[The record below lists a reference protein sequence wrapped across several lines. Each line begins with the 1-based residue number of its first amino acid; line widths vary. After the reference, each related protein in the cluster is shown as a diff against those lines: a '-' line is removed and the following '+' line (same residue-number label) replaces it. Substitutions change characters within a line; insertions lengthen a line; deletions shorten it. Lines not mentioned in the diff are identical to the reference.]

1 MRNKFII
8 PQRGLGMVEMLV
20 ALALSV
26 GILTLLIQVFL
37 SNKQSYEI
45 NESMARTQE
54 NARHAMETITQD
66 ARMAGHLGDIQQY
79 WNILETTDAAKIPP
93 ATVAGECFKTGNIR
107 WLYPMIQK
115 ATRMAPQIVGENG
128 GFSKFDCI
136 TAAQANSDVLSLH
149 YVGADPIVPA
159 NRASG
164 GLYVISHLTEGRI
177 FRCNANGAACT
188 DPADWTVPGAT
199 TPLARTTAT
208 YPIQAVAYYVD
219 AQDRLNKVALQPN
232 GSIRTDPIAEG
243 VVSFQVEYGWDDG
256 PTDNLPEPVAYLSA
270 NQIAGNFTAPPRWP
284 DWSGIRTI
292 RIWLL
297 LRTQAYDRGYSN
309 TTSITVADQT
319 ITPIAGY
326 RYQLFVTTIASRNY
340 HN

>member
-66 ARMAGHLGDIQQY
+66 ARMAGHLGDLQEY
-79 WNILETTDAAKIPP
+79 WNIAITTDAPRAPL
-93 ATVAGECFKTGNIR
+93 ATVAGNCFIGSVN
-107 WLYPMIQK
+107 WMYPFRTSAGGITQPLILGQN
-115 ATRMAPQIVGENG
+115 A
-128 GFSKFDCI
+128 GFSNFNCI
-136 TAAQANSDVLSLH
+136 SAAQAGSDVLSLH
-149 YVGADPIVPA
+149 YVGPDATLPA
-159 NRASG
+159 NRVNGGIYLISNLTSG
-164 GLYVISHLTEGRI
+164 KI
-177 FRCNANGAACT
+177 FRCTAAGAACLT
-188 DPADWTVPGAT
+188 PADWVAPASAPLLST
-199 TPLARTTAT
+199 TNTF
-208 YPIQAVAYYVD
+208 PIQAATYYVD
-219 AQDRLNKVALQPN
+219 ALNKLNKVSLQPD
-232 GSIRTDPIAEG
+232 GTIRTDPIAEG
-243 VVSFQVEYGWDDG
+243 VVSFQVQYGWDNNN
-256 PTDNLPEPVAYLSA
+256 PDNFPEPTAYLSA
-270 NQIAGNFTAPPRWP
+270 NQIGTNFMVPANWP
-284 DWSGIRTI
+284 DWSGVRTI
-292 RIWLL
+292 RVWLL

-309 TTSITVADQT
+309 TASITVADQT
-319 ITPIAGY
+319 ITPVAGY